1 MSLQG
6 IVGERVFAAMKG
18 GKCDEAKVCMPSL
31 IVHSLHCYR
40 PRSWSNLQTLQ
51 TLDVVAPLNAL

>member
-31 IVHSLHCYR
+31 IVHS
-40 PRSWSNLQTLQ
+40 
-51 TLDVVAPLNAL
+51 